1 MFDMLNRAGDEH
13 DNEYDKAMAASFID
27 VSSFFHQEHNNNT
40 IWAGA
45 GAPEAKTPAAMDFG
59 SSTAETARLNATGV
73 VDMPQHRY
81 EIIKLTEDVME
92 SGIDPKEW
100 QQECKRV
107 DRQLHLIH

>member
-1 MFDMLNRAGDEH
+1 
-13 DNEYDKAMAASFID
+13 
-27 VSSFFHQEHNNNT
+27 
-40 IWAGA
+40 
-45 GAPEAKTPAAMDFG
+45 MDFA

-73 VDMPQHRY
+73 TEMLPQHRY